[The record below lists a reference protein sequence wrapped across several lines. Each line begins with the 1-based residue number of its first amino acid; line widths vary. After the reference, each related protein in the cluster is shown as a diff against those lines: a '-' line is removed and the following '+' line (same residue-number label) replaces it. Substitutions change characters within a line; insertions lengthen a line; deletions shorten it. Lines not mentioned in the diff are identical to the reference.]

1 MEGEGVD
8 SIVDA
13 DPDKVDDWADGT
25 PGIAIRTVSAHETGS
40 FKLFSEKSPDIPGAF
55 KFRVDGS
62 SGEQLAIWPSTGCE
76 C

>member
-1 MEGEGVD
+1 MEGAGVD

-13 DPDKVDDWADGT
+13 DPDNVDDWADET

-40 FKLFSEKSPDIPGAF
+40 FKLFSDKSPDIPGAF

-62 SGEQLAIWPSTGCE
+62 SGEQLAISPSIECE

>member
-1 MEGEGVD
+1 MEGAGGD
-8 SIVDA
+8 SIVDIDA
-13 DPDKVDDWADGT
+13 GKVAVWADGT

-40 FKLFSEKSPDIPGAF
+40 FKLFSDKSPDIPGAF

-62 SGEQLAIWPSTGCE
+62 SGEQLAISPSIGCE